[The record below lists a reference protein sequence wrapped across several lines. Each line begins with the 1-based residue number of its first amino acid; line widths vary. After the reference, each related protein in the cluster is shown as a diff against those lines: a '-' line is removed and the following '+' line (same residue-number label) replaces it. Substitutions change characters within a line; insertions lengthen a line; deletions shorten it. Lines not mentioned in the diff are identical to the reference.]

1 MKSSSVLEV
10 YILIAVEPKSKM
22 ADVERKIVRLRR
34 LQELMEVLGP
44 YEVMAKFRFRDKD
57 QLVRVLDDLSR
68 MDGVKDYLVLIIT
81 KKLETR
87 S

>member
-87 S
+87 G

>member
-22 ADVERKIVRLRR
+22 ADVERRIVRLRR

-87 S
+87 G

>member
-1 MKSSSVLEV
+1 MKSGSVLEV

-87 S
+87 G